1 MILLSLIFILLII
14 ILSSGFRT
22 YLKNFPGYSD
32 SMKISI
38 ITTAK
43 NEALLIQKFISLIAK
58 LDYPQENFEFILV
71 DDNSSDDTYT
81 IAKTLIEKNEN
92 FKIIKAEEKLLPAK
106 RGALLKGIQSSQF
119 PYIVITDAD
128 CTPSANWLKVCAA
141 QFERGHDFIFGAAP
155 FYQDNNFINKLS
167 CIENIKNQFL
177 SFSLASLGAPYTASA
192 RTLGFLQE
200 AFYRIGGYNNTIET
214 MSGDDDLLLREAIK
228 NKLRISAFYSNDSMV
243 YSTTKM
249 NLNDYLNQKARHTQ
263 SSIYYQIKNRVVLSA
278 WHLLNLI
285 MLFSPIFIFINF
297 NLVWLFIVKMTADI
311 IIITNVQKKFG
322 YDFNAAE
329 IFFYDILYEIF
340 LLINFFNALLGK
352 AKWK

>member
-1 MILLSLIFILLII
+1 MIFFVLIFFILII
-14 ILSSGFRT
+14 ILSSGFRL
-22 YLKNFPGYSD
+22 YLKNFPGYSG
-32 SMKISI
+32 SIKISI
-38 ITTAK
+38 ITAAK
-43 NEALLIQKFISLIAK
+43 NEAPLIQNFIYSITK

-71 DDNSSDDTYT
+71 DDNSSDDTYSK
-81 IAKTLIEKNEN
+81 AKSLIEKNDN

-106 RGALLKGIQSSQF
+106 RGALLKGIQSSRF

-128 CTPSANWLKVCAA
+128 CTPSVNWLKVCAA
-141 QFERGHDFIFGAAP
+141 QFKLGNDFIFGAAP
-155 FYQDNNFINKLS
+155 FYPDNNFINKLS

-192 RTLGFLQE
+192 RNLGFSKE

-228 NKLRISAFYSNDSMV
+228 NKLRISAFYSSDSMV

-249 NLNDYLNQKARHTQ
+249 NLNDYLIQKTRHAQ
-263 SSIYYQIKNRVVLSA
+263 SSFYYLIKNRVVLSA

-297 NLVWLFIVKMTADI
+297 NLIWLFIIKMTADI

-322 YDFNAAE
+322 YDFNVAE

-340 LLINFFNALLGK
+340 LLINIFNALLGK